1 MNKRLVVDYL
11 FRPHWKSLSIAFV
24 AVVVEGVT
32 DLMEPWPIKI
42 VLDYVIGSK
51 PPPAWMAS
59 LVDSVFGQNK
69 LAVLNFAALFV
80 VVIAVVGAVASYTE
94 KYLTTK
100 VAQWVMH
107 DLRQTLYHHI
117 QRLSL
122 SYHDNTRTG
131 DLISRVTSDIDAI
144 QSFVSSALLGIV
156 VDIITLGGML
166 GVMFYLNWEFTLIAL
181 AVAPLLF
188 AQV

>member
-1 MNKRLVVDYL
+1 MNKRLIFDFL
-11 FRPHWKSLSIAFV
+11 IRPHWKALTIAFV
-24 AVVVEGVT
+24 AVAVESVA

-51 PPPAWMAS
+51 AAPEWMSS
-59 LVDSVFGQNK
+59 LIQSILGSER
-69 LAVLNFAALFV
+69 LAVLNFAALAV
-80 VVIAVVGAVASYTE
+80 VAIAVLGAIASYTE

-107 DLRQTLYHHI
+107 DLRQTLYHHV

-144 QSFVSSALLGIV
+144 QNFVSSALLGIV

-166 GVMFYLNWEFTLIAL
+166 AVMFYLNW
-181 AVAPLLF
+181 
-188 AQV
+188 